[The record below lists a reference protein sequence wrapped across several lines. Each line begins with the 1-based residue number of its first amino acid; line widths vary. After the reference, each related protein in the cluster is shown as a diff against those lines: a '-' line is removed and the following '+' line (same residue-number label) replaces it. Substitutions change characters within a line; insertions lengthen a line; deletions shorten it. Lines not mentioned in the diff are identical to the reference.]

1 MSHSQGYILLPGLR
15 AYDEMLVMQRRIN
28 EARRQGA
35 IPDTVIFLEHYPCLT
50 IGAKGG
56 RDSIMVSSEL
66 LNKQGIQVY
75 ETDRGGDV
83 TYHGPGQIVCYPI
96 IDLHRYACDVTTYAR
111 NLEEMLIRT
120 LDSFGISAHRKEG
133 FPGVWV
139 DEKRK
144 IAAQG
149 ISVERWVTMHGVAL
163 NVCPDMVHFGLII
176 PCGLKGCGA
185 VSMADYLGHAVDTS
199 AVLAEMIHQFSTLFE
214 IELEEIGEDKIK
226 ELLDHAHD
234 QTS

>member
-1 MSHSQGYILLPGLR
+1 MYRKGFSLLPGLR
-15 AYDEMLVMQRRIN
+15 AYDDMLALQKRIN
-28 EARRQGA
+28 AARQQGA
-35 IPDTVIFLEHYPCLT
+35 IQDTAIFLEHHACIT

-56 RDSIMVSSEL
+56 QDNIMVSREL
-66 LNKQGIQVY
+66 LNKRGIQVY

-96 IDLHRYACDVTTYAR
+96 LDLNNYGCDVSTYAR

-120 LDSFGISAHRKEG
+120 LHAFGISSGRKGG

-139 DEKRK
+139 DDKRK

-149 ISVERWVTMHGVAL
+149 ISVDRWITMHGVSL
-163 NVCPDMVHFGLII
+163 NVCPIMEHFQLII
-176 PCGLKGCGA
+176 PCGLKGCVA
-185 VSMADYLGHAVDTS
+185 VSMTQCLGHSVDVL
-199 AVLAEMIHQFSTLFE
+199 AVLSEMVRRFSEVFE
-214 IELEEIGEDKIK
+214 IELEEIGEEKIM
-226 ELLDHAHD
+226 ELLDHAQD

>member
-1 MSHSQGYILLPGLR
+1 MLSGLR
-15 AYDEMLVMQRRIN
+15 AYDDMLALQKRIN
-28 EARRQGA
+28 ATRQQGA
-35 IPDTVIFLEHYPCLT
+35 IQDTVIFLEHHACIT

-56 RDSIMVSSEL
+56 QDNIMVSREL
-66 LNKQGIQVY
+66 LNKRGIQVY

-83 TYHGPGQIVCYPI
+83 TYHGQGQIVCYPI
-96 IDLHRYACDVTTYAR
+96 LDLNNYGCDVSTYAR

-120 LDSFGISAHRKEG
+120 LDSFGISANRKQG

-149 ISVERWVTMHGVAL
+149 ISVDRWVTMHGVSL
-163 NVCPDMVHFGLII
+163 NVCPDMAHFALII
-176 PCGLKGCGA
+176 PCGIKECEA
-185 VSMADYLGHAVDTS
+185 VSMAQCLGQGVDMS
-199 AVLAEMIHQFSTLFE
+199 AVLAEMVRRFSEVFE
-214 IELEEIGEDKIK
+214 IELEEIGEEKIM
-226 ELLDHAHD
+226 ELLDHAQD

>member
-1 MSHSQGYILLPGLR
+1 MYSKGYILLPGLR
-15 AYDEMLVMQRRIN
+15 AYDEMLALQGRIKM
-28 EARRQGA
+28 ARRLGSL
-35 IPDTVIFLEHYPCLT
+35 PDTVIFLEHYPCIT

-56 RDSIMVSSEL
+56 HDSILVSSEL
-66 LNKQGIQVY
+66 LNKRGIQVY

-96 IDLHRYACDVTTYAR
+96 IDLHSYGCDVTSYAR
-111 NLEEMLIRT
+111 NLEEMIIRT
-120 LDSFGISAHRKEG
+120 LKTFGIFSGRKEG
-133 FPGVWV
+133 SPGVWL

-149 ISVERWVTMHGVAL
+149 ISVDRWVTMHGVAL
-163 NVCPDMVHFGLII
+163 NVCPDMAHFGLII